1 MTRSFGFS
9 LSLWV
14 WTRILEEVQLSAFTV
29 SLAVFCLLPV
39 QYAHGNPA
47 PNIPASSAADP
58 QKVACGRDLYLSI
71 PPTWEVAPVSFPAIQ
86 CAFKRNGFG
95 FPNVN
100 VVVEPAPRA
109 ESESSSD
116 RMIQGILESYRSVGL
131 QNVGVLGP
139 LPLPTLPRNGAPS
152 QTISF
157 AITLEYTGSQ
167 GTMLSSV
174 GFLDAGDR
182 RFVITY
188 LDKKGDS
195 EQYVQEAG
203 ETVHSLVLSEE
214 GLKGL
219 PAARQHLSGRQGET
233 LTEAA
238 FSPSGAF
245 TLLLGAALILGAI
258 VALIKMRQQ

>member
-1 MTRSFGFS
+1 
-9 LSLWV
+9 
-14 WTRILEEVQLSAFTV
+14 
-29 SLAVFCLLPV
+29 
-39 QYAHGNPA
+39 
-47 PNIPASSAADP
+47 
-58 QKVACGRDLYLSI
+58 
-71 PPTWEVAPVSFPAIQ
+71 
-86 CAFKRNGFG
+86 
-95 FPNVN
+95 
-100 VVVEPAPRA
+100 
-109 ESESSSD
+109 
-116 RMIQGILESYRSVGL
+116 
-131 QNVGVLGP
+131 
-139 LPLPTLPRNGAPS
+139 
-152 QTISF
+152 
-157 AITLEYTGSQ
+157 
-167 GTMLSSV
+167 MLSSV

-219 PAARQHLSGRQGET
+219 PAARQHLSGRQGT